1 MAFRSSLFAFS
12 ASVFVAAVLLWHT
25 AAPAQDPAPINIVT
39 TSCDLASLAKEIG
52 GEFVRVKT
60 LTRAS
65 QNLHGV
71 EATADLLPP
80 LNDADLLIEKG
91 MALENGWL
99 EKLVR
104 NTSNRQIQAGGA
116 GRLDT
121 SIGISKKLGDLISI
135 EENDEVKGLHPDGNP
150 HYLLDP
156 RRAVEIADVIRE
168 KITQIRPEL
177 EEQLMT
183 RFDNFD
189 EEVRAFRRIQ
199 EIRFRALPPE
209 RRRLASYGH
218 TWAYFADWLDLTIQ
232 EILEPAPGVSPLV
245 RPKDT
250 IQQELR
256 NANVNLVLMANYQ
269 PRESIQNVIQMSG
282 ASLLPLRV
290 QPNFLSGESYI
301 EHMRSLSK
309 VVHER
314 LSSGR

>member
-1 MAFRSSLFAFS
+1 MAFRSQIFAIPASL
-12 ASVFVAAVLLWHT
+12 FVAAVLLWHS
-25 AAPAQDPAPINIVT
+25 AAPAQDPAPLNIVT
-39 TSCDLASLAKEIG
+39 TSCDLAALTKEIG

-65 QNLHGV
+65 ENLYTI
-71 EATADLLPP
+71 EATADLLEP
-80 LNDADLLIEKG
+80 LNDAELLIEKG
-91 MALENGWL
+91 MALENSWL

-104 NTSNRQIQAGGA
+104 NTSNRNIQSGGA

-121 SIGISKKLGDLISI
+121 SIGLSKKLGDMISL
-135 EENDEVKGLHPDGNP
+135 ESTDESKGLHPEGNP

-168 KITQIRPEL
+168 KITQLRPSL

-199 EIRFRALPPE
+199 EIRFRALPPD
-209 RRRLASYGH
+209 RRKLASYGH
-218 TWAYFADWLDLTIQ
+218 TWAYFADWLDLSIT
-232 EILEPAPGVSPLV
+232 EVLEPAPGVSPLV
-245 RPKDT
+245 RSKEL
-250 IQQELR
+250 IQQDLR
-256 NANVNLVLMANYQ
+256 NANVKLVLMANYQ

-282 ASLLPLRV
+282 AALLPLRI